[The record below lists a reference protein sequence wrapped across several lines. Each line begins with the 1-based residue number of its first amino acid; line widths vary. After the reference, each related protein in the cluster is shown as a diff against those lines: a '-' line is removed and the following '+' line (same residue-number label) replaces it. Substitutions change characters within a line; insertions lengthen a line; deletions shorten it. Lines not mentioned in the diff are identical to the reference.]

1 MSHPTPSGESHRRSA
16 RLAGTP
22 AVRHGTHW
30 WLVGP
35 SGAIRTS
42 DPNFTGELDCLA
54 SDLAAADQAV
64 ATLATERKT
73 ARKARP

>member
-16 RLAGTP
+16 GLAGTP

-30 WLVGP
+30 WLVGS
-35 SGAIRTS
+35 SGAIHAS

-54 SDLAAADQAV
+54 ADLAAADQAV
-64 ATLATERKT
+64 AALATERKT